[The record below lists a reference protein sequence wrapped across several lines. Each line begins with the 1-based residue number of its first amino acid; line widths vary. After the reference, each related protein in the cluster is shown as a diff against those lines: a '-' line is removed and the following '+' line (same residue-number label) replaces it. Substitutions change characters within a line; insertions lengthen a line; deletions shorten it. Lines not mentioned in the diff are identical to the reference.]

1 MLVVIKLID
10 LKYHEV
16 VKPVNMKN
24 INKEILQNSL
34 SLREY
39 LHVYGIDR
47 FNVKEDLS
55 LLSLISYILE
65 NHMDLSECEINI
77 LYYSYK
83 YVLNNNSR
91 LEVCIAS

>member
-77 LYYSYK
+77 LYNSYK
-83 YVLNNNSR
+83 YILNSNSK
-91 LEVCIAS
+91 LEVCITS

>member
-1 MLVVIKLID
+1 MLVAIKLID

-16 VKPVNMKN
+16 IKPVNMKN

-34 SLREY
+34 SLKEY
-39 LHVYGIDR
+39 LHMYGIDR

-65 NHMDLSECEINI
+65 NHMDLSESEINI
-77 LYYSYK
+77 LYNSYK

>member
-1 MLVVIKLID
+1 MLVAIKLID

-39 LHVYGIDR
+39 LHMYGIDR

-65 NHMDLSECEINI
+65 NHMDLSESEINI
-77 LYYSYK
+77 LYNSYK

-91 LEVCIAS
+91 LEVCIDS

>member
-34 SLREY
+34 SLKEY
-39 LHVYGIDR
+39 LHMYGIDI

-65 NHMDLSECEINI
+65 NHMNLSESEINI
-77 LYYSYK
+77 LYNSYK

-91 LEVCIAS
+91 LEVCIDS

>member
-77 LYYSYK
+77 LYDSYK
-83 YVLNNNSR
+83 YVLNSNSR

>member
-77 LYYSYK
+77 LYDSYK
-83 YVLNNNSR
+83 HVLNSNSK

>member
-77 LYYSYK
+77 LYDSYK
-83 YVLNNNSR
+83 YVVNNNSR

>member
-1 MLVVIKLID
+1 MHVVIKLID

-34 SLREY
+34 SLKEY
-39 LHVYGIDR
+39 LHMYGIDR

-65 NHMDLSECEINI
+65 NHMDLSESEINI
-77 LYYSYK
+77 LYNSYK

-91 LEVCIAS
+91 LEVCIDS

>member
-39 LHVYGIDR
+39 LHMYGIDR

-65 NHMDLSECEINI
+65 NHMDLSESEINI
-77 LYYSYK
+77 LYNSYK

-91 LEVCIAS
+91 LEVCIDS

>member
-34 SLREY
+34 SLKEY
-39 LHVYGIDR
+39 LHMYGIDR

-65 NHMDLSECEINI
+65 NHMDLSESEINI
-77 LYYSYK
+77 LYNSYK

>member
-34 SLREY
+34 SLKEY
-39 LHVYGIDR
+39 LHIYGIDR

-65 NHMDLSECEINI
+65 NHMDLSESEINI
-77 LYYSYK
+77 LYNSYK
-83 YVLNNNSR
+83 YVLNNNSK
-91 LEVCIAS
+91 LEVCIDS

>member
-34 SLREY
+34 SLKEY
-39 LHVYGIDR
+39 LHIYGIDR

-65 NHMDLSECEINI
+65 NHMDLSESEINI
-77 LYYSYK
+77 LYNSYK

-91 LEVCIAS
+91 LEACIDS

>member
-1 MLVVIKLID
+1 
-10 LKYHEV
+10 
-16 VKPVNMKN
+16 MKN

-34 SLREY
+34 SLKEY
-39 LHVYGIDR
+39 LHIHGIDR

-65 NHMDLSECEINI
+65 NHMDLSESEINI
-77 LYYSYK
+77 LYNSYK

-91 LEVCIAS
+91 LEACIDS

>member
-65 NHMDLSECEINI
+65 NHMDLSEYEINI
-77 LYYSYK
+77 LYDSYK
-83 YVLNNNSR
+83 YVLNSNSK

>member
-1 MLVVIKLID
+1 MLVAIKLID

-34 SLREY
+34 SLKEY
-39 LHVYGIDR
+39 LHMYGIDR

-65 NHMDLSECEINI
+65 NHMDLSESEINI
-77 LYYSYK
+77 LYNSYK

-91 LEVCIAS
+91 LEVCIDS

>member
-77 LYYSYK
+77 LYNSYK
-83 YVLNNNSR
+83 YILNSNSK